1 MLLTL
6 MKNEFIKIFRR
17 GKTWVVFAL
26 FIALIS
32 LIGYI
37 TWNSAEEAKKYNS
50 PEYQIQM
57 SEEYLSYLEDDLKV
71 AKEAN
76 DEEWTIQI
84 EESIQYNKENIKNN
98 KAILENGID
107 EYAWI
112 KILDQDIVYLKEM
125 IEKYE
130 KEGINE
136 NNEIDYEN
144 LKHQLENLT
153 YLKENNLKPLEG
165 WEFTSNNFIQNG
177 SMLFGMAILVAGI
190 AVFIS
195 DMVSGEATPPTLKFL
210 LIQPVSRG
218 KVLLSKYLV
227 SLTTV
232 LALII
237 IPQVIGIGVV
247 NLTSE
252 INDSNY
258 PITIG
263 QEYEKVLNI
272 ENNEMELKEIR
283 NTSEMITIK
292 EFNFKSLAFQSLF
305 IAATTSVVFMFST
318 LFKSS
323 MISMATSVILT
334 VFMTIAGQAINPV
347 KKIAHMLFTTYA
359 DSVTI
364 LNSTGALM
372 TKNQHVTITNGII
385 CLVITL
391 IVSYLI
397 SHINFTRKDMLI

>member
-17 GKTWVVFAL
+17 GKTWVVFIL

-32 LIGYI
+32 LIGFI
-37 TWNSAEEAKKYNS
+37 TWKNAEDAKYYSS

-57 SEEYLSYLEDDLKV
+57 SEENLSYLEYSLQD

-76 DEEWTIQI
+76 DEEWARSI
-84 EESIQYNKENIKNN
+84 EESIKYHKENIENN
-98 KAILENGID
+98 KDILENGID
-107 EYAWI
+107 EDSWI
-112 KILDQDIVYLKEM
+112 KILDENIISIKEV
-125 IEKYE
+125 ISNYE
-130 KEGINE
+130 KEGISKKNE
-136 NNEIDYEN
+136 DHYED
-144 LKHQLENLT
+144 LKYQLENLT

-165 WEFTSNNFIQNG
+165 WEFTSNNFIKNG

-218 KVLLSKYLV
+218 KVLFSKYLV
-227 SLTTV
+227 ALSTV
-232 LALII
+232 LTLII
-237 IPQVIGIGVV
+237 IPQIVGIGVV

-252 INDSNY
+252 INDSNH

-272 ENNEMELKEIR
+272 ETNEMELKAIP
-283 NTSEMITIK
+283 NTSERITMK
-292 EFNFKSLAFQSLF
+292 EFNFKSLAFQGLF

-334 VFMTIAGQAINPV
+334 VFMTIAGQAINPI
-347 KKIAHMLFTTYA
+347 KKVAHILFTTYA
-359 DSVTI
+359 DSVNI
-364 LNSTGALM
+364 LNSNGVFM
-372 TKNQHVTITNGII
+372 TNNHNVTIKNGII
-385 CLVITL
+385 CLVMTL
-391 IVSYLI
+391 IISYLI